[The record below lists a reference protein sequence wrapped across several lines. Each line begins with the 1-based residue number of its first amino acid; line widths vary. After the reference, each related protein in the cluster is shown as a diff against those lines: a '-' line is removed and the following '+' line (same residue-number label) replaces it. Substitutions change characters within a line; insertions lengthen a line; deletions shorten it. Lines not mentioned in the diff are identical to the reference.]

1 MAFNFLV
8 WFEWIVAFIDCRH
21 LWRIVAKLT
30 VSIKKH
36 GSSSCCVA
44 SREAWRGGWERS
56 RMTWRSEALC
66 TASGR
71 TEKIRS
77 DDSAHI
83 SCFTNHT
90 SAQVNSGVVSW
101 FASCFA
107 SRCRPVVV
115 ASIAS
120 SPPPTWNRYKKRPH
134 LHHHFFLHRDRQLSS
149 RSEFDQVCEC
159 GSEAVETYRASV

>member
-1 MAFNFLV
+1 
-8 WFEWIVAFIDCRH
+8 
-21 LWRIVAKLT
+21 
-30 VSIKKH
+30 
-36 GSSSCCVA
+36 
-44 SREAWRGGWERS
+44 
-56 RMTWRSEALC
+56 MTWRSEALC

-115 ASIAS
+115 ALIAS

-134 LHHHFFLHRDRQLSS
+134 LHHHFFLHRDRDSCHPVASLTKFVSVAARQLRHIGHPSS
-149 RSEFDQVCEC
+149 EWPKVFKVKFTAAKRICQSPAFRKL
-159 GSEAVETYRASV
+159 YSVSQSFVRIS